1 MCFTFLSR
9 NIVSRKG
16 TNIYNTIVEIHETE
30 LIDGLRSGESK
41 AYRTL
46 FDNYYHLLF
55 RIACQY
61 VRDDTVPD
69 TIVGDVLS
77 HIWETR
83 TSLHITS
90 SLQAYLVCCVRNYA
104 LNYQKKIFADRE
116 ISLDD
121 YEEYPEAILQ
131 GLFLSD
137 EYPLG
142 HLLEK
147 ELSEQILREIDKLP
161 RETRQVFICSR
172 IEELGYDEIADK
184 VGISVNTVKYHIKQ
198 ALATLRSRMK
208 GYLSS
213 LLF

>member
-61 VRDDTVPD
+61 VRDDTVAD

-83 TSLHITS
+83 TSLRITS
-90 SLQAYLVCCVRNYA
+90 SLQAYLVCCIRNYA

-131 GLFLSD
+131 GMFLSD

-161 RETRQVFICSR
+161 RETRRF
-172 IEELGYDEIADK
+172 L
-184 VGISVNTVKYHIKQ
+184 SVAGSKN
-198 ALATLRSRMK
+198 
-208 GYLSS
+208 
-213 LLF
+213 

>member
-61 VRDDTVPD
+61 VRDDTAAD

-83 TSLHITS
+83 TSLRITS
-90 SLQAYLVCCVRNYA
+90 SLQAYLVCCIRNYA

-131 GLFLSD
+131 GMFLSD

>member
-61 VRDDTVPD
+61 VRDDTVAD

-83 TSLHITS
+83 TSLRITS
-90 SLQAYLVCCVRNYA
+90 SLQAYLVCCIRNYA

-116 ISLDD
+116 ISLND

>member
-1 MCFTFLSR
+1 MCFTFLSC
-9 NIVSRKG
+9 NIVSVKG
-16 TNIYNTIVEIHETE
+16 SNIYNTIVEIHETE
-30 LIDGLRSGESK
+30 LIAGLKSGESR

-61 VRDDTVPD
+61 VRDDTVAD

-83 TSLHITS
+83 ESLHITS
-90 SLQAYLVCCVRNYA
+90 SLQAYLVCCIRNYA
-104 LNYQKKIFADRE
+104 INYQKKLFADRE
-116 ISLDD
+116 ISIDD

-142 HLLEK
+142 QLLER
-147 ELSEQILREIDKLP
+147 ELNEQILLEINKLP
-161 RETRQVFICSR
+161 RETRQVFIFSR
-172 IEELGYDEIADK
+172 IEELAYDEIADK
-184 VGISVNTVKYHIKQ
+184 VGISVNTVKYHIKP
-198 ALATLRSRMK
+198 ALSTLRTRMK

-213 LLF
+213 ILF

>member
-9 NIVSRKG
+9 NIVSRKR

-61 VRDDTVPD
+61 VRDDTVAD

-131 GLFLSD
+131 GMFLSD

>member
-1 MCFTFLSR
+1 MCFTFLSC
-9 NIVSRKG
+9 NIVSVKG
-16 TNIYNTIVEIHETE
+16 SNIYNTIVEIHETE
-30 LIDGLRSGESK
+30 LIAGLKSGESR

-61 VRDDTVPD
+61 VRDDTVAD

-83 TSLHITS
+83 ESLHITS
-90 SLQAYLVCCVRNYA
+90 SLQAYLVCCIRNYA
-104 LNYQKKIFADRE
+104 INYQKKLFADRE
-116 ISLDD
+116 ISIDD

-142 HLLEK
+142 QLLEK
-147 ELSEQILREIDKLP
+147 ELNEQILLEINKLP
-161 RETRQVFICSR
+161 RETRQVFIFSR
-172 IEELGYDEIADK
+172 IEELAYDEIADK

-198 ALATLRSRMK
+198 ALSTLRTRMK
-208 GYLSS
+208 CYLSS
-213 LLF
+213 ILF

>member
-9 NIVSRKG
+9 NIVSRKR

-61 VRDDTVPD
+61 VRDDTVAD

-137 EYPLG
+137 EYP
-142 HLLEK
+142 
-147 ELSEQILREIDKLP
+147 
-161 RETRQVFICSR
+161 
-172 IEELGYDEIADK
+172 
-184 VGISVNTVKYHIKQ
+184 
-198 ALATLRSRMK
+198 
-208 GYLSS
+208 
-213 LLF
+213 

>member
-1 MCFTFLSR
+1 M
-9 NIVSRKG
+9 
-16 TNIYNTIVEIHETE
+16 EIHETE

-61 VRDDTVPD
+61 VRDDTVAD

-83 TSLHITS
+83 TSLRITS
-90 SLQAYLVCCVRNYA
+90 SLQAYLVCCIRNYA

-131 GLFLSD
+131 GMFLSD

>member
-1 MCFTFLSR
+1 MCFTFLSC
-9 NIVSRKG
+9 NIVSVKG
-16 TNIYNTIVEIHETE
+16 SNIYNTIVEIHETE
-30 LIDGLRSGESK
+30 LIAGLKGGESR

-61 VRDDTVPD
+61 VRDDTVAD

-83 TSLHITS
+83 ESLHITS
-90 SLQAYLVCCVRNYA
+90 SLQAYLVCCIRNYA
-104 LNYQKKIFADRE
+104 INYQKKLFADRE
-116 ISLDD
+116 ISIDD

-142 HLLEK
+142 QLLEK
-147 ELSEQILREIDKLP
+147 ELNEQILLEINKLP
-161 RETRQVFICSR
+161 RETRQVFIFSR
-172 IEELGYDEIADK
+172 IEELAYDEIADK

-198 ALATLRSRMK
+198 ALSTLRTRMK

-213 LLF
+213 ILF

>member
-9 NIVSRKG
+9 NIVPCKG
-16 TNIYNTIVEIHETE
+16 TYIYNTIVEIHETE
-30 LIDGLRSGESK
+30 LINGLRNGESK

-61 VRDDTVPD
+61 VRDDTIAD

-83 TSLHITS
+83 ESFHITS
-90 SLQAYLVCCVRNYA
+90 SLQAYLICCIRNYA
-104 LNYQKKIFADRE
+104 LNYQKKIFIERE
-116 ISLDD
+116 ISIDD
-121 YEEYPEAILQ
+121 YGEYPEAILQ

-147 ELSEQILREIDKLP
+147 ELNEQILREIDKLP
-161 RETRQVFICSR
+161 RETRQVFIFSR
-172 IEELGYDEIADK
+172 FEELAYDEIAEK

-198 ALATLRSRMK
+198 ALTTLRKRMK
-208 GYLSS
+208 GYLYS

>member
-1 MCFTFLSR
+1 LCFTFLSR

-61 VRDDTVPD
+61 VRDDTVAD

-83 TSLHITS
+83 TSLRITS

-147 ELSEQILREIDKLP
+147 ELNEQILQEIDKLP

-172 IEELGYDEIADK
+172 IEELGYNEIADK

-198 ALATLRSRMK
+198 ALATLRSSMK

>member
-1 MCFTFLSR
+1 M
-9 NIVSRKG
+9 
-16 TNIYNTIVEIHETE
+16 EIHETE

-61 VRDDTVPD
+61 VRDDTVAD

-83 TSLHITS
+83 TSLRITS

-147 ELSEQILREIDKLP
+147 ELNEQILQEIDKLP

-172 IEELGYDEIADK
+172 IEELGYNEIADK

-198 ALATLRSRMK
+198 ALATLRSSMK

>member
-61 VRDDTVPD
+61 VRDDTVAD

-83 TSLHITS
+83 TSLRITS
-90 SLQAYLVCCVRNYA
+90 SLQAYLVCCIRNYA

-131 GLFLSD
+131 GMFLSD

>member
-61 VRDDTVPD
+61 VRDDTVAD

-83 TSLHITS
+83 TSLRITS

>member
-9 NIVSRKG
+9 NIVSRKR

-61 VRDDTVPD
+61 VRDDTVAD

-83 TSLHITS
+83 ASLHITS

-147 ELSEQILREIDKLP
+147 ELNEQILQEIDKLP

-198 ALATLRSRMK
+198 ALATLRGSMK

>member
-1 MCFTFLSR
+1 MCFTFLSC
-9 NIVSRKG
+9 NIVSVKG
-16 TNIYNTIVEIHETE
+16 SNIYNTIVEIHETE
-30 LIDGLRSGESK
+30 LIAGLKSGESR

-61 VRDDTVPD
+61 VRDDTVAD

-83 TSLHITS
+83 ESLHITS
-90 SLQAYLVCCVRNYA
+90 SLQAYLVCCIRNYA
-104 LNYQKKIFADRE
+104 INYQKKLFADRE
-116 ISLDD
+116 ISIDD

-142 HLLEK
+142 QLLEK
-147 ELSEQILREIDKLP
+147 ELNEQILL
-161 RETRQVFICSR
+161 ETINFPAKP
-172 IEELGYDEIADK
+172 GK
-184 VGISVNTVKYHIKQ
+184 F
-198 ALATLRSRMK
+198 
-208 GYLSS
+208 SS
-213 LLF
+213 LAGSKSWLTTRSQIKSASRLTQSNTILNRPCLPSVPV

>member
-9 NIVSRKG
+9 NIVSRKR

-61 VRDDTVPD
+61 VRDDTVAD

>member
-9 NIVSRKG
+9 NIVSRKR

-61 VRDDTVPD
+61 VRDDTVAD

-83 TSLHITS
+83 TSLRITS
-90 SLQAYLVCCVRNYA
+90 SLQAYLVCCIRNYA

-131 GLFLSD
+131 GMFLSD

>member
-61 VRDDTVPD
+61 VRDDTVAD

-83 TSLHITS
+83 TSLRITS

-142 HLLEK
+142 HHLEK
-147 ELSEQILREIDKLP
+147 EHNEQILQEIDKLP

-172 IEELGYDEIADK
+172 IEERGE
-184 VGISVNTVKYHIKQ
+184 N
-198 ALATLRSRMK
+198 
-208 GYLSS
+208 
-213 LLF
+213 